1 MQLILNIGLKGI
13 HTQVT
18 PASALHAS
26 RVLRK
31 HGFSLV
37 TGVVHHS
44 ATEPTLVATVEH
56 DGGGVHGDVRQVAA
70 ALNQECIACW
80 KPHRGKG
87 VMLGATID
95 QDDSW
100 GAFNPAL
107 FLMPDGAVLSSHQ
120 QAA

>member
-26 RVLRK
+26 RTLRK
-31 HGFSLV
+31 HGFGLV
-37 TGVVHHS
+37 AGVVHHS

-56 DGGGVHGDVRQVAA
+56 EGGGVHGDVRQVAA

-80 KPHRGKG
+80 KPTRNKG

-100 GAFNPAL
+100 GPFNPAL
-107 FLMPDGAVLSSHQ
+107 FLMPDGATLAQPQEV
-120 QAA
+120 